1 MSSESRKSI
10 VFGKQETGSFCNHP
24 EPLVRTKNSV
34 LTELVEF
41 RQPSLYLFGDM
52 LTIILSLFSSASQVF

>member
-1 MSSESRKSI
+1 MAAPFLSI
-10 VFGKQETGSFCNHP
+10 QVPVRFVPSFGTA
-24 EPLVRTKNSV
+24 VRTKNSV